1 MYQSDTVVAVLRQLN
16 DTYFLPAI
24 QREFVWKPAQ
34 VTRLFDSIMQD
45 YPIGAFLFWKL
56 ERESRDK
63 WDAYQFLVDFKQGST
78 HNRQAD
84 LVGIPNPVLVL
95 DGQQRLTALL
105 IGLRGHLTTRVRT
118 NLPIEDSGAWEDQ
131 YLYLDLLRDPADEPD
146 EKTGARYRFKF
157 LSKVKA
163 SRNSGGQYWFR
174 VGRILDCVSEDE
186 LYRLKRAEVE
196 AVVALLGKVSPIQ
209 AAAVDRNLD
218 LLYRR
223 IWREPSLTYH
233 LEPLQDYDRVLEIF
247 ARANAGGT
255 KLDKSDLLLS
265 MVTAKWEHINAREE
279 IYRIVDRINK
289 ELPHRNDINKDFVL
303 KCALVLSDLPVAYIV
318 DNFTVANMQ
327 LIAAK
332 WPQIKQTLEVGFNLV
347 NSFGVDR
354 TNLTSLNAVIP
365 IIYYLMRHRD
375 LKIGG
380 STPFDM
386 KNAQAIRKWLAL
398 ALLAQLFGGHSDRI
412 LQKTRNVLKAESAHT
427 RDFPL
432 AALASD
438 LGFAPE
444 RLTGTIVNRVLK
456 LSYGQPLTF
465 LALTLLYDV
474 TDWATRQHTQDH
486 IFPRSFFNEASL
498 KKAGVRPAE
507 NGHYY
512 AESNSIGNLQLLLSA
527 ENAEKSNQPFESW
540 IKTRDPGF
548 KRRHLIPEDPSLYT
562 LQKFPSFVKA
572 REKLIMER
580 LRQEFAAQQ

>member
-1 MYQSDTVVAVLRQLN
+1 MYQSDTIFAVLRQLN

-24 QREFVWKPAQ
+24 QREFVWKPTQ

-45 YPIGAFLFWKL
+45 YPIGSFLFWKL
-56 ERESRDK
+56 ERESREK
-63 WDAYQFLVDFKQGST
+63 WDAYQFLADFKQGGT

-105 IGLRGHLTTRVRT
+105 IGLRGRLSMRVKT
-118 NLPIEDSGAWEDQ
+118 NLPLEDPAAWEDQ

-157 LSKVKA
+157 LSKAKA
-163 SRNSGGQYWFR
+163 ARNSGGQYWFR

-186 LYRLKRAEVE
+186 LYRLKRAESE
-196 AVVALLGKVSPIQ
+196 AVASILREVSPMQ

-223 IWREPSLTYH
+223 IWRESSLTYH
-233 LEPLQDYDRVLEIF
+233 LEHLQDYDRVLEIF

-265 MVTAKWEHINAREE
+265 MVTAKWEHMNARDE
-279 IYRIVDRINK
+279 IYRVVDRINK

-318 DNFTVANMQ
+318 DNFTGANMQ

-332 WPQIKQTLEVGFNLV
+332 WPQIKQALEAGFNLV

-354 TNLTSLNAVIP
+354 TNLTSLNAVVP

-380 STPFDM
+380 STPFDI

-398 ALLAQLFGGHSDRI
+398 ALLAQLFGGNSDRM
-412 LQKTRNVLKAESAHT
+412 LQKTRNVLKAELAHS

-432 AALASD
+432 DRPRLRPWIRPREINRDNRESCAEVVLWPATHVPRPHTALRRD
-438 LGFAPE
+438 RLGNPATHARSHLPPILLQRTQPE
-444 RLTGTIVNRVLK
+444 KG
-456 LSYGQPLTF
+456 
-465 LALTLLYDV
+465 
-474 TDWATRQHTQDH
+474 
-486 IFPRSFFNEASL
+486 
-498 KKAGVRPAE
+498 
-507 NGHYY
+507 
-512 AESNSIGNLQLLLSA
+512 
-527 ENAEKSNQPFESW
+527 
-540 IKTRDPGF
+540 
-548 KRRHLIPEDPSLYT
+548 RRPSL
-562 LQKFPSFVKA
+562 
-572 REKLIMER
+572 
-580 LRQEFAAQQ
+580 